1 MATAMVTVTI
11 LAEDY
16 PENWLI
22 RPIGYSMMV
31 LLGFQMMNNDVH
43 WASDYPLALAIGYGL
58 GKHAVSRGRTLVD
71 APDSK
76 EASRSKSA
84 TTVEVLPFPVSGGG
98 GGLALSG
105 TFF

>member
-1 MATAMVTVTI
+1 MMA
-11 LAEDY
+11 
-16 PENWLI
+16 
-22 RPIGYSMMV
+22 

-43 WASDYPLALAIGYGL
+43 WASDYPLAIAIGYGL

-76 EASRSKSA
+76 ETSSKKDA
-84 TTVEVLPFPVSGGG
+84 TTLEVAPFPVQGRG

-105 TFF
+105 TF